1 MSNESSNPEILKS
14 ERIPVKRLV
23 SKRDI
28 GIEAFE
34 LVNGNLMIESTFLD
48 PYHLIR
54 LNLHIEPGTKTILAA
69 ISEFGNYPHTLCPG
83 VAKRAKSLIGLQ
95 IKRGIVKEV
104 LKAVG
109 GCDGCVH
116 LKELAVESINFAATA
131 LLGYDLGLG
140 LMNREFNR
148 QEESKIYEVSKEVLK
163 NTCFIYKQID

>member
-1 MSNESSNPEILKS
+1 MSNKLSNTEIPKS

-34 LVNGNLMIESTFLD
+34 LVNGNLMIEATFLD

-54 LNLHIEPGTKTILAA
+54 LNLQIEPDSKTIVAA
-69 ISEFGNYPHTLCPG
+69 ISEYGNYPHTLCPSI
-83 VAKRAKSLIGLQ
+83 AKKANLLVGLQ
-95 IKRGIVKEV
+95 IKRGV
-104 LKAVG
+104 LKEIIKTVG

-116 LKELAVESINFAATA
+116 LKELAIDSINFAATT
-131 LLGYDLGLG
+131 LIGHDIGLG

-148 QEESKIYEVSKEVLK
+148 QEESIIFEKSKNTLK
-163 NTCFIYKQID
+163 NTCIVYKQEE